1 MLINAI
7 TPSDFKTLY
16 TELGVDGAGIK
27 ILSQKSKLNFFLIK
41 ELHVGAANI
50 LKQDALSIG
59 ADLAVPKGVIVAK
72 EPFVDVVLIATT
84 RQLLTLSK
92 KELAQPF
99 GLKDVAIEIKKYLS
113 PKKFEPKIMG
123 ILNANDD
130 SFYSSSR
137 FNSTDAIDRIFKMIE
152 DGADIIDIGAVSSR
166 PGSIYPGEDIEFQR
180 LKDILDI
187 IKKESLYNK
196 VKFSLDSYS
205 SKSIKYA
212 LESGF
217 SMVND
222 ITGLKDVSLAT
233 LASSY
238 NASVVI
244 MHMLSNPKD
253 MQNEPHYNNILKDIS
268 DFFEQAIDV
277 ANDAGVKDIILD
289 VGIGFGKT
297 LEHNLDLIKNLSH
310 FKKFN
315 KELLIG
321 VSRKSMIDKIYPST
335 PDQRLA
341 GSLTLNLKALEN
353 GASILRVHDVKETA
367 QAVEVFKALNK

>member
-335 PDQRLA
+335 PDERLA